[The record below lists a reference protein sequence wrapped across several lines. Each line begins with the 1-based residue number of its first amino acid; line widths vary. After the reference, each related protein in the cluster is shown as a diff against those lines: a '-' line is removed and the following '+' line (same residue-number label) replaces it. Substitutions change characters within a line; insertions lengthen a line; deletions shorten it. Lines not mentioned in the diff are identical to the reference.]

1 MKMRHYLVLMFLAV
15 SVALG
20 SIASEASA
28 QNTSVDAHVAA
39 GKAAMNPKSASP
51 QPWEVYDYL
60 YNMQCTQ
67 PKPGAGNAEGG
78 NETQSIPR
86 PHDQWYV
93 EPARVFDNL

>member
-1 MKMRHYLVLMFLAV
+1 MRHYFVFIFLAV
-15 SVALG
+15 SMAIG
-20 SIASEASA
+20 TIATDASA

-39 GKAAMNPKSASP
+39 GKAAMNPKSVSP

-78 NETQSIPR
+78 NNESQSIPR
-86 PHDQWYV
+86 PHDQWFV
-93 EPARVFDNL
+93 EPAKVFD